1 MNSKTIVVPDRF
13 IVTQEQFEQ
22 IAIANRDL
30 RLERTAKGELI
41 VMPPAG
47 SDTGRKNADISGQL
61 YVWNKKTKLGFVFDS
76 SAGFILPNGAE
87 RSPDASWIEKSRW
100 EALTKEQQEKFAPIC
115 PDFVI
120 ELKSKSDRLKTLEAK
135 MEEYIEN
142 GAKMGWL
149 IEPENKQVQI
159 YYPDRAVEICSNIS
173 SISGYNLLPEFELDL
188 TEIWS

>member
-47 SDTGRKNADISGQL
+47 SETGRKNADISGQL

-100 EALTKEQQEKFAPIC
+100 EALTKDQREKFAPIC

-120 ELKSKSDRLKTLEAK
+120 ELKSPSDRLKTIEAK

-159 YYPDRAVEICSNIS
+159 YCPDRAVEICSNLS
-173 SISGYNLLPEFELDL
+173 SVSGRNLLPEFELDL
-188 TEIWS
+188 TEIWN